1 MRRRLVWLS
10 LLLLNVF
17 ATVLHAAYAENPCG
31 LSSMTETTTPVYP
44 AIAIAAYVQGTIV
57 MLVIFKTTGAVE
69 SVSVV
74 SGPEMHRAHSISYVR
89 GWRANPFT
97 GPRLCPIVVAFHR
110 QGENRKLRVSVRLD
124 LQRVIVTSPQ
134 ILIQP

>member
-1 MRRRLVWLS
+1 
-10 LLLLNVF
+10 
-17 ATVLHAAYAENPCG
+17 
-31 LSSMTETTTPVYP
+31 MTETTTPVYP